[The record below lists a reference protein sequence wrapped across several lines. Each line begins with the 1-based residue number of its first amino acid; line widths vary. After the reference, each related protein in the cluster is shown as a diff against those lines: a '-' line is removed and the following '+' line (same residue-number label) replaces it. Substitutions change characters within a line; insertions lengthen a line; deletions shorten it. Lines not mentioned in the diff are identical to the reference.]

1 MKPQSSRILVADDD
15 KISAKAL
22 CYRLEHSGF
31 SVAVAFDG
39 NEALQL
45 AQQEQFDLV
54 IADYQMP
61 KMLGMDLFRR
71 LREDHRYARTSLI
84 LTSTFLDAKVVE
96 MFEDFDLLEA
106 IFVKP
111 FSPAELVIRIRECLA
126 ARPFH
131 VSPASQLAPGK
142 ATPARSALSATPK
155 SRY

>member
-1 MKPQSSRILVADDD
+1 MKRGTRTMDRLREDITLRTRPKILVVEDD
-15 KISAKAL
+15 KIFAKAL
-22 CYRLEHSGF
+22 GYNLEHSGF

-71 LREDHRYARTSLI
+71 LREDDRYARTSLI

-111 FSPAELVIRIRECLA
+111 FSPAELVIQIRECLT
-126 ARPFH
+126 ARPNAA
-131 VSPASQLAPGK
+131 SPS
-142 ATPARSALSATPK
+142 
-155 SRY
+155 

>member
-15 KISAKAL
+15 KTSAKAL

-71 LREDHRYARTSLI
+71 LREDDRYTHTPLFLI
-84 LTSTFLDAKVVE
+84 SAFFDDKVVE

-111 FSPAELVIRIRECLA
+111 FSPKELVIQIRECLT
-126 ARPFH
+126 ARPNA
-131 VSPASQLAPGK
+131 AS
-142 ATPARSALSATPK
+142 LS
-155 SRY
+155 